1 MLDVVAHWRNLANCA
16 VVAMRDVATVTV
28 ATCSSASSVVLK
40 LVQVSRHKGN
50 NVRSNKSPAM
60 DEKG

>member
-50 NVRSNKSPAM
+50 NVRYNKSPAM